1 MITPVL
7 SGFTLMQPRHLL
19 LIASVFA
26 VSVSAV
32 SATAVLANAPTQ
44 TAQAVKITPHA
55 AQH

>member
-1 MITPVL
+1 
-7 SGFTLMQPRHLL
+7 MQPRHLL

-32 SATAVLANAPTQ
+32 SATSVLANAPTQ

-55 AQH
+55 VQH

>member
-1 MITPVL
+1 
-7 SGFTLMQPRHLL
+7 MQPRHLL

-26 VSVSAV
+26 VSVSAVSAV